1 MAEYN
6 SKTTHPWL
14 ALIGISIVSFLG
26 CLDLTIVDTA
36 LPSIQSALTGA
47 LVQLQWV
54 VNGFMLALA
63 AFMVVMGKLADSY
76 GRRRILY
83 LGMAGFALFSLGAG
97 LAPNIQWLIVFRIL
111 QGVTVAITYTVPVAI
126 IPTLFS
132 AHIQGRMMGIL
143 VAVSGFGLAIG
154 PVIGG
159 FIISLLSWR
168 WIFLV
173 NPIFVMVAFALCM
186 RYLPESRSPC
196 QTKLDWFGAILL
208 MLALP
213 AAIFATVNASHW
225 GWLSSYTLSLYG
237 VAAVLLY
244 GFYRHEKKH
253 TSPIVDFNLLKNN
266 LFIVGVLAN
275 FGLAF
280 FYNLAFFLMPLY
292 LHYIKQINSYQI
304 GLSLLAGTL
313 MVAILSPWVGHFV
326 DKNGSKGILKIG
338 FILLVAS
345 AIMQIFFQTDTS
357 WLYIETAFIL
367 LGIGWA
373 FILNP
378 SIVTAVAM
386 MPKEDS
392 GVAMGTLGTVHNFG
406 GTVGLAIGTVVY
418 HYFSLQTLMG
428 AVDQKSM
435 LVMTWMQEAT
445 ANPDLAIGLI
455 QKNTS
460 LSITNARTLF
470 ENYFIHGYAASMGL
484 LAVVAVITLGIVVGL
499 DKRNASR
506 SES

>member
-1 MAEYN
+1 MIDN
-6 SKTTHPWL
+6 SIKQTNPWL

-36 LPSIQSALTGA
+36 LPSIQAALTGT

-54 VNGFMLALA
+54 VNAFMLALA
-63 AFMVVMGKLADSY
+63 ALMVVMGKLADSY
-76 GRRRILY
+76 GRRRVLY
-83 LGMAGFALFSLGAG
+83 LGMVGFALFSLGAG
-97 LAPNIQWLIVFRIL
+97 LAPNIQWLIIFRLL

-126 IPTLFS
+126 VPSLFS
-132 AHIQGRMMGIL
+132 PHLQGRMMGIL
-143 VAVSGFGLAIG
+143 IAVSGFGLAIG

-173 NPIFVMVAFALCM
+173 NPIFVIVAFVLCI
-186 RYLPESRSPC
+186 RHLPESRSPY
-196 QTKLDWFGAILL
+196 QTKLDWLGALLL

-213 AAIFATVNASHW
+213 AIILATVNASHW
-225 GWLSSYTLSLYG
+225 GWLSVNTLSVYG
-237 VAAVLLY
+237 VAVILLY
-244 GFYRHEKKH
+244 GFYKHEKKH

-266 LFIVGVLAN
+266 LFILGVLAN

-292 LHYIKQINSYQI
+292 LHYIKKINGYQI

-313 MVAILSPWVGHFV
+313 MVAILSPWVGNFV
-326 DKNGSKGILKIG
+326 DKNGSKQILKVG
-338 FILLVAS
+338 FIFLAVS
-345 AIMQIFFQTDTS
+345 AAMQSFFQAQSS

-378 SIVTAVAM
+378 SIVTALGTV
-386 MPKEDS
+386 PKENS
-392 GVAMGTLGTVHNFG
+392 GVAMGTLGTVHNLG

-418 HYFSLQTLMG
+418 HYFSLQALMG
-428 AVDQKSM
+428 AVGQKNM
-435 LVMTWMQEAT
+435 LATVWMQEAT
-445 ANPDLAIGLI
+445 ANPDLATGLI
-455 QKNTS
+455 QKHIP
-460 LSITNARTLF
+460 LSVASAQTIF

-484 LAVVAVITLGIVVGL
+484 LVGIAVVTLGIVVGL
-499 DKRNASR
+499 GRNVSR
-506 SES
+506 DV

>member
-6 SKTTHPWL
+6 SKTTNPWL

-36 LPSIQSALTGA
+36 LPSIQSALTGT

-63 AFMVVMGKLADSY
+63 ALMVVMGKLADFY
-76 GRRRILY
+76 GRRRVLY
-83 LGMAGFALFSLGAG
+83 IGMVGFALFSLGAG
-97 LAPNIQWLIVFRIL
+97 LAPNIQWLVVFRVL
-111 QGVTVAITYTVPVAI
+111 QGITVAITYTVPVAI
-126 IPTLFS
+126 VASLFS
-132 AHIQGRMMGIL
+132 PHIQGRMMGIL

-173 NPIFVMVAFALCM
+173 NPIFVIVAFILCM
-186 RYLPESRSPC
+186 RHLPESRSPY
-196 QTKLDWFGAILL
+196 QTKLDWLGAILL

-213 AAIFATVNASHW
+213 VAILATVNASHW
-225 GWLSSYTLSLYG
+225 GWLSLTTLSLYG
-237 VAAVLLY
+237 VAAALLY
-244 GFYRHEKKH
+244 SFYRHEKKH
-253 TSPIVDFNLLKNN
+253 TSPIADFNLLKNN

-338 FILLVAS
+338 FILLAAS
-345 AIMQIFFQTDTS
+345 ATMQSFFQIDTS

-378 SIVTAVAM
+378 SIVTAVAT
-386 MPKEDS
+386 MPKENS

-406 GTVGLAIGTVVY
+406 GAVGLAIGTVVY
-418 HYFSLQTLMG
+418 HYFSLHTLMG
-428 AVDQKSM
+428 TVSQKSM
-435 LVMTWMQEAT
+435 LASAWMQEAT

-460 LSITNARTLF
+460 LSMTNASTLF
-470 ENYFIHGYAASMGL
+470 ESYFIHGYAASMEL
-484 LAVVAVITLGIVVGL
+484 LVVIAVLALAIVVGL
-499 DKRNASR
+499 GRKAYRGR
-506 SES
+506 G